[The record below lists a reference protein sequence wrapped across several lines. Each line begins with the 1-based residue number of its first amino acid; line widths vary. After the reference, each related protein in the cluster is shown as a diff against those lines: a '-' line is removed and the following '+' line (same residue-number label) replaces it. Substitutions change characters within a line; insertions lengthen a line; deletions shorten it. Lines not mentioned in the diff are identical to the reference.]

1 MPFRNRRAVFAVF
14 VALSAI
20 AATPA
25 PAGKTPGIAS
35 EVLSD
40 RSHME
45 EDLRFL
51 TDENGGRPTGSAAYE
66 AALKWGEDAFR
77 RPGVDVVRLED
88 YEAPSRR
95 EEISAKA
102 SVTRR

>member
-1 MPFRNRRAVFAVF
+1 MRFFNRRAVLAAF
-14 VALSAI
+14 VGLSAI

-25 PAGKTPGIAS
+25 PARKTPAIAS

-51 TDENGGRPTGSAAYE
+51 TDEIGGRPTGSAAYE